1 MQVVAD
7 ALGHE
12 TLDPVKAAQW
22 LHSHSVNT
30 VMGKKTF
37 DKKGDLTVSDYVMY
51 KWDDKGKYHQ
61 LD

>member
-1 MQVVAD
+1 
-7 ALGHE
+7 
-12 TLDPVKAAQW
+12 
-22 LHSHSVNT
+22 
-30 VMGKKTF
+30 MGKKTF